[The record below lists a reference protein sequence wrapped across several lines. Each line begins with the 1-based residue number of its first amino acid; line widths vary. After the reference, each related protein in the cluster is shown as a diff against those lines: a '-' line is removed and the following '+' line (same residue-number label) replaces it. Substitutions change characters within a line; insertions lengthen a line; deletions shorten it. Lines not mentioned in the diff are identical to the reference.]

1 MTDVQPTIPGLEE
14 PPPAPSGLVDA
25 ARASI
30 EARRKLGAIQP
41 WHETLCAAVIEL
53 AEQAQR
59 AKGIAK
65 AQLYAQMLAAE
76 AKLPEPIIEESG
88 DVVDYELDRIRRY
101 IEQLGATTAD
111 PADVPDPAQP
121 AQVL

>member
-1 MTDVQPTIPGLEE
+1 MVDMQPTIPGLEE
-14 PPPAPSGLVDA
+14 PPPPPSTLVDA

-30 EARRKLGAIQP
+30 DARRKAGAIQP

-53 AEQAQR
+53 AQQAQM

-76 AKLPEPIIEESG
+76 AKLPEPIVEEAR
-88 DVVDYELDRIRRY
+88 DVVNYELDRIREY
-101 IEQLGATTAD
+101 IEQLAATRAD
-111 PADVPDPAQP
+111 PADVPDEAEPAP
-121 AQVL
+121 VL

>member
-1 MTDVQPTIPGLEE
+1 MADSQPTIPGLEE
-14 PPPAPSGLVDA
+14 PQPEDGPLVLA

-30 EARRKLGAIQP
+30 KARREHGAIMP

-53 AEQAQR
+53 AQQAQR

-76 AKLPEPIIEESG
+76 AKLPEPVIQEAS
-88 DVVDYELDRIRRY
+88 DVVDYELDRIRQY
-101 IEQLGATTAD
+101 VEQLEVAD
-111 PADVPDPAQP
+111 PADVPDQAQP
-121 AQVL
+121 ASVL

>member
-1 MTDVQPTIPGLEE
+1 MADMQPTIPGLEE
-14 PPPAPSGLVDA
+14 PAPPPSSLVDA

-30 EARRKLGAIQP
+30 DARRKAGAIMP

-53 AEQAQR
+53 AEQAQM

-76 AKLPEPIIEESG
+76 AKLPEPIIEENR
-88 DVVDYELDRIRRY
+88 DVVDYELDRIRKY
-101 IEQLGATTAD
+101 IEQLGQGRAD
-111 PADVPDPAQP
+111 PADVSDPAQP
-121 AQVL
+121 APVH